1 MVWLYIAIVLVMRI
15 FQSVFNKINAKA
27 VPKNTIAYLKYNIFY
42 FGIASACALLL
53 YLVELVGSEITVV
66 NFGETL
72 FYAVA
77 SGVGLAVACSCSLYA
92 LTSGTIVLDS
102 LFGTAGLLVPAI
114 ASIFLYQEI
123 LTIWQWLFIVIFFIG
138 AYLLV
143 GNSKQIYGKFSLKT
157 LLVLITSLL
166 MNGLTMLMQTMFSRN
181 VENGSTSLF
190 SVLSFLS
197 GVILLGV
204 LLIILTIVYKM
215 KDDKQSGQAS
225 FEEFTLFPLKETDKV
240 IPKKNLFYALI
251 LAFAVFVINQLATI
265 SANLISPV
273 ILFAFIN
280 GGATIISALVGVFLF
295 KEKLNIKGIIGIV
308 IGIGSLLLIKLLGV

>member
-42 FGIASACALLL
+42 FSIASACALLL
-53 YLVELVGSEITVV
+53 YIVELVGSEITVI
-66 NFGETL
+66 NFSETL
-72 FYAVA
+72 FYAIA

-123 LTIWQWLFIVIFFIG
+123 LTIWQWVFILVFFIG

-143 GNSKQIYGKFSLKT
+143 GNSKEIYGKFSLKT

-181 VENGSTSLF
+181 VENGSISLF

-197 GVILLGV
+197 GVGLLGLLLLV
-204 LLIILTIVYKM
+204 LIITYKV
-215 KDDKQSGQAS
+215 KGHKQCEKVVS
-225 FEEFTLFPLKETDKV
+225 EEFTLFPLKETDNV
-240 IPKKNLFYALI
+240 IPKKNLLYALI

-273 ILFAFIN
+273 VLFAFIN